1 MKKIVLKNIIMNFV
15 LVVFFIILNN
25 WTLQNSL
32 EETFVFL
39 ALIYGLMVIITNAL
53 FVSRFNKK

>member
-15 LVVFFIILNN
+15 LMLFFIILNN

-39 ALIYGLMVIITNAL
+39 ALIYGLMVIIINAL